1 MIVDSLGRRLVI
13 TLVSLFFAALIVVFL
28 SRVSTI
34 LVLLFISVLLG
45 VYLSAVT
52 DALTRRFR
60 MPRPLSLAVAFVF
73 TLAALI
79 GMGWLILP
87 PVVSQTQD
95 FISSLP
101 QHAQQLETLLLRVG
115 QKYPVLERSLFGP
128 SGGGLVE
135 GTIDSAGHFIRES
148 ILPYLRT
155 GGTILIEITSVIA
168 MALYLARDPGVY
180 RDGLV
185 SLVPPKVRPVARD
198 ILADLRDTMRA
209 WIWAQ
214 LLAML
219 VLGLMT
225 TIGLSLLRV
234 PYALAFG
241 VFTGLVAVVPFFG
254 TLVSTL
260 LPALFA
266 LTVSGWSH
274 ALAVAALGIG
284 VHLVEANVV
293 APLIF
298 RERLNMPPFLT
309 ILSVLIGGALLG
321 LMGVVVAVPLLAA
334 ILVVIRH
341 ILLTQIYGDHNPRSF
356 EPALLVSTTG
366 ARRTV
371 AMSTR

>member
-1 MIVDSLGRRLVI
+1 M
-13 TLVSLFFAALIVVFL
+13 
-28 SRVSTI
+28 
-34 LVLLFISVLLG
+34 
-45 VYLSAVT
+45 
-52 DALTRRFR
+52 
-60 MPRPLSLAVAFVF
+60 VAFVA
-73 TLAALI
+73 TLGALI

-95 FISSLP
+95 FIGSLP
-101 QHAQQLETLLLRVG
+101 QHAQQLESLLLRVA
-115 QKYPVLERSLFGP
+115 QKYPVLERSVFGP
-128 SGGGLVE
+128 AGGGLVE
-135 GTIDSAGHFIRES
+135 GTIESTGRFIRES
-148 ILPYLRT
+148 MLPYLRA
-155 GGTILIEITSVIA
+155 GGTIVIELISVIA

-185 SLVPPKVRPVARD
+185 SLVPPKVRQVARA
-198 ILADLRDTMRA
+198 ILADLADTMRT

-225 TIGLSLLRV
+225 TVGLYLLRV
-234 PYALAFG
+234 PYSLAFG

-254 TLVSTL
+254 TMISTA

-293 APLIF
+293 VPLIF
-298 RERLNMPPFLT
+298 RERLNLPPLLT
-309 ILSVLIGGALLG
+309 ILSVLIMGALLG

-334 ILVVIRH
+334 VLVVVRH
-341 ILLTQIYGDHNPRSF
+341 VLLTQIYGDNNPRSF

-371 AMSTR
+371 AMGTR